1 MSIAEMRINIVP
13 HDASWHDAV
22 LSFNA
27 RMRAGGSSYGF
38 YVNPAPWI
46 PKRDESQPVWRE
58 YYLVV
63 EEGKEV
69 RGAYALKPQ
78 DWWVRGAIRTVTDW
92 QGPFSEGAV
101 SNRYGALGLRM
112 LRDMT
117 KKQPLLY
124 SWGHGGEDASLF
136 KLLKGMGWLLHP
148 TPLLFHVVRPGAF
161 ARKNGVLRADPR
173 KRVLLDALAY
183 SGLASIGGRMMNAAL
198 RLRSLQRFDGRA
210 EVVPEFGSWTDA
222 LWERAKH
229 DYAAIAVRDSRAMN
243 TLLPPG
249 EQHYEWS
256 EQIRLRVRDRA
267 GKDIG
272 FAIVCVRKMESHARF
287 GDLVVGTVVDALAP
301 VARAGDVVHAASE
314 WLARAGAELVIAN
327 QSDPRWIAAFE
338 RNAFLRWERGRF
350 FCAAPPLVQA
360 LAPWEDTR
368 ERLFL
373 TNMDGHGPMG
383 L

>member
-1 MSIAEMRINIVP
+1 MRINIVP
-13 HDASWHDAV
+13 HDESWKDAV
-22 LSFNA
+22 ESFNA

-38 YVNPAPWI
+38 YVNPVPWI
-46 PKRDESQPVWRE
+46 PKVHDTQPVWRE

-63 EEGKEV
+63 EDGAEV
-69 RGAYALKPQ
+69 RGGYALKPQ
-78 DWWVRGAIRTVTDW
+78 EWWVRGAIRTVTDW

-117 KKQPLLY
+117 KKRPLLY
-124 SWGHGGEDASLF
+124 SWGHGGEDAALF
-136 KLLKGMGWLLHP
+136 KLIKGMGWLLHP
-148 TPLLFHVVRPGAF
+148 TPLMFRVVHPGAF

-173 KRVLLDALAY
+173 KRVMLDALAY
-183 SGLASIGGRMMNAAL
+183 TGLASIGGRALTAAL
-198 RLRSLQRFDGRA
+198 KLRARTSFEARA
-210 EVVPEFGSWTDA
+210 EVVPEFGAWTDA
-222 LWERAKH
+222 IWNRAKH
-229 DYAAIAVRDSRAMN
+229 DYAAIAVRDARAMN

-256 EQIRLRVRDRA
+256 EQIRLRVRDRSSH
-267 GKDIG
+267 DLG
-272 FAIVCVRKMESHARF
+272 FAVVCIRKMEKHPRF
-287 GDLVVGTVVDALAP
+287 GELVVGTIVDALAP
-301 VARAGDVVHAASE
+301 VARAGEIVHAAYE
-314 WLARAGAELVIAN
+314 WLAEHGAELVIAN

-338 RNAFLRWERGRF
+338 SNAFLRWERGRF
-350 FCAAPPLVQA
+350 FCAAPPLLEA
-360 LAPWEDTR
+360 LAPWEETR